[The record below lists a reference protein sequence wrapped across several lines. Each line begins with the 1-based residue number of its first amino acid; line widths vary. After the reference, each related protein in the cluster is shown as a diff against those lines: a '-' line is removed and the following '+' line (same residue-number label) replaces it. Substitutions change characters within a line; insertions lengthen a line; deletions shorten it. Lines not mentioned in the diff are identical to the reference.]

1 MTITQIVFLVV
12 SVTTILA
19 AILVVTSH
27 KMIHAALWLVLSL
40 GGVAVLFVL
49 LQASF
54 LAVVQIVIYVG
65 AIAILIIFVVML
77 TRRMMYETGSQVN
90 RYWWI
95 GAVAALLLF
104 AGLVVMLGQIPAIT
118 TLTDELPIPEGD
130 LLSMLG
136 TALVDVNS
144 FVLPF
149 EVASVLLLAALIGS
163 LVVAR
168 PLERR
173 AEEGDER

>member
-1 MTITQIVFLVV
+1 MTITQIVFLVI
-12 SVTTILA
+12 SATTILA
-19 AILVVTSH
+19 AILVVTSR

-54 LAVVQIVIYVG
+54 LAVVQIVIYIG
-65 AIAILIIFVVML
+65 AIAILIIFAVML
-77 TRRMMYETGSQVN
+77 TRRMMYDTGSQIN
-90 RYWWI
+90 RYWWV
-95 GAVAALLLF
+95 GAMAALLLF
-104 AGLVVMLGQIPAIT
+104 TGLVVMLGQIPAT
-118 TLTDELPIPEGD
+118 ATLTDELTIPEGD

-136 TALVDVNS
+136 TALVDLDG

-149 EVASVLLLAALIGS
+149 EVASVLLLAALVGS

-168 PLERR
+168 PLERNV
-173 AEEGDER
+173 EEGDER

>member
-1 MTITQIVFLVV
+1 MTIAQIGFLVI
-12 SVTTILA
+12 SATTILA
-19 AILVVTSH
+19 AILVVTSR

-54 LAVVQIVIYVG
+54 LAVVQVVIYIG
-65 AIAILIIFVVML
+65 AIAILIIFAVML
-77 TRRMMYETGSQVN
+77 TRRMMFETGSSIN
-90 RYWWI
+90 RYWWV
-95 GAVAALLLF
+95 GALAAVLLF
-104 AGLVVMLGQIPAIT
+104 AGLVQLLGEIPAIAAQAE
-118 TLTDELPIPEGD
+118 DLPIPEGE
-130 LLSMLG
+130 LLSLLG
-136 TALVDVNS
+136 TALVDVNA

-168 PLERR
+168 PMKRKT
-173 AEEGDER
+173 EEGDER